1 MDLQLKNPVDDAELT
16 KSLAD
21 VMSHLRC
28 RSYGAVAGL
37 VPDALQGS
45 GDAFIDMLARHLLY
59 EEQVLFPELRRL
71 DPGIAPRIRSLQAEH
86 ADLRR
91 LATDL
96 ACAIKGGDMT
106 RAYDVART
114 FLADLYSHIEHE
126 ADVTDD
132 AHKDV

>member
-1 MDLQLKNPVDDAELT
+1 MELQLKNPVDDAELT
-16 KSLAD
+16 RSLVD
-21 VMSHLRC
+21 VMGHLRS

-37 VPDALQGS
+37 VPEALQGS
-45 GDAFIDMLARHLLY
+45 GDAFIDTLARHLLY

-71 DPGIAPRIRSLQAEH
+71 DPGIAPRVRTLQAEH

-96 ACAIKGGDMT
+96 ACAIKSGDQA

-132 AHKDV
+132 AHKYV